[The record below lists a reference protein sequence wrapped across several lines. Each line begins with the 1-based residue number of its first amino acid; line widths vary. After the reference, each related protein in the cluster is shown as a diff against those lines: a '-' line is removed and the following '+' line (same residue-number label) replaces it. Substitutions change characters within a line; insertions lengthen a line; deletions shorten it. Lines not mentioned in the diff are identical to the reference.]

1 MSRYESH
8 NLEDRELPFI
18 YRQRAVKP
26 TDGQLN
32 SSNWHE
38 NIELIY
44 IVSGSGIVSVN
55 GRAISVSAGDAVA
68 INANQLHALAA
79 YDQPLVHR
87 YLIVDRSFCLSNSL
101 DTSAFFFNTEIDDKE
116 IKDLMNELHAAY
128 EMQKDTPFR
137 TITIRTL
144 VLRIMV
150 LLCAKHSSPI
160 SVRES
165 PEKSASY
172 VKQAITYIRASYEKD
187 FSLDDVAAYVGVN
200 KCYLSREFHKYTGY
214 PFVSYVNLTRCKMA
228 QQLLTDERLSVTEVG
243 RRCGF
248 ANRSYFA
255 KCFRRYIGVLPAEY
269 RNNTAERI

>member
-18 YRQRAVKP
+18 YRQREAKP
-26 TDGQLN
+26 TDGQLGA
-32 SSNWHE
+32 SNWHE

-44 IVSGSGIVSVN
+44 IVSGNGVVSTN
-55 GRAISVSAGDAVA
+55 GRTIPVSAGDMVA
-68 INANQLHALAA
+68 INANHLHTLAA
-79 YDQPLVHR
+79 YDTPLVHR
-87 YLIVDRSFCLSNSL
+87 YLIVDRSFCISNSL
-101 DTSAFFFNTEIDDKE
+101 DTSAFLFNTEIEDMD
-116 IKDLMNELHAAY
+116 IKKLMNELHSAY
-128 EMQKDTPFR
+128 DMPKGSPFR

-144 VLRIMV
+144 VLRIVV
-150 LLCAKHSSPI
+150 LLCTKHSSP
-160 SVRES
+160 VRASEA
-165 PEKSASY
+165 PEKSLSY
-172 VKQAITYIRASYEKD
+172 VKQAISYIRASYEKD

-228 QQLLTDERLSVTEVG
+228 QQLLSDERLSVTEVG

-248 ANRSYFA
+248 PNRSYFA

-269 RNNTAERI
+269 RNNAAERI